1 METTEKIVGTM
12 GKKGKKK
19 RLWAN
24 LKKKIIINN
33 MWQPV
38 DCLNINY
45 RIGPNMSAEMS
56 CRIQS
61 MELKFNFKKRSV
73 I

>member
-1 METTEKIVGTM
+1 MEPWEKREKKKIMSQFEKI
-12 GKKGKKK
+12 
-19 RLWAN
+19 
-24 LKKKIIINN
+24 IIINN

-38 DCLNINY
+38 DCLNIND

-61 MELKFNFKKRSV
+61 TELKFNFKKRSV

>member
-1 METTEKIVGTM
+1 MSQFEKT
-12 GKKGKKK
+12 K
-19 RLWAN
+19 
-24 LKKKIIINN
+24 IINN

-38 DCLNINY
+38 NCLNINY
-45 RIGPNMSAEMS
+45 RIGPNMSEEMS